1 MTRQQRQARGR
12 PNAQEILQR
21 RAAARLVHGNTQ
33 RQWNNKWYT
42 WWTTQQ
48 STTRKPRNECCCSK
62 CQGQYSTT
70 YGRIR
75 SNVWSRSNSSLQEH
89 WKGIQRRL
97 PGYGG
102 EVAEFEHRTHQAATT
117 GDADGN
123 TLGHFRALKR
133 DSFCKW
139 YDMARLDTSSQSLA
153 PVSFDKPVVGQH
165 ITWRRTLNSTYKKE
179 GEDWV
184 GRQNDRTMRVET
196 IKTSPAQ

>member
-1 MTRQQRQARGR
+1 MIRLRAEDLKHRCEGSDNAMTRQQRQARGR

-117 GDADGN
+117 ADADGN
-123 TLGHFRALKR
+123 ILH
-133 DSFCKW
+133 
-139 YDMARLDTSSQSLA
+139 
-153 PVSFDKPVVGQH
+153 
-165 ITWRRTLNSTYKKE
+165 
-179 GEDWV
+179 V
-184 GRQNDRTMRVET
+184 GRAAAGAPSARIPGFRESSLKGVM
-196 IKTSPAQ
+196 PATRSSINFTYV